1 MSAATKAIHAG
12 CRQLGIDEDGR
23 RAIYLRVVG
32 KDSQSDMTEAE
43 KERVVAELRNLGFER
58 RDARRPDGRLKLS
71 GKYAPKLQALWIAGW
86 NLGIFENRDDAA
98 LEAFVKRQTG
108 LDAVRFCR
116 DQVDA
121 NKAIEALKAILARE
135 GGVNWKVRY
144 AEPGDAHKIAYAQWM
159 LLRRLT
165 LGVTEYDYHSFWY
178 DVCGL
183 KGYAIGPKGH
193 VSSETW
199 IAFMNEYGNRIRA
212 AKKAGA

>member
-32 KDSQSDMTEAE
+32 KDSQSVMTEDE
-43 KERVVAELRNLGFER
+43 KERVVAELRNLGFGR

-116 DQVDA
+116 DAVDA
-121 NKAIEALKAILARE
+121 RKAIEALKAILARE
-135 GGVNWKVRY
+135 GRVNWSAISDHAPPYRDAVGYRIAKAQAKILGDDLHEFEAFAY
-144 AEPGDAHKIAYAQWM
+144 GLSTTSDPGLHWIRVMNK
-159 LLRRLT
+159 
-165 LGVTEYDYHSFWY
+165 LGE
-178 DVCGL
+178 
-183 KGYAIGPKGH
+183 
-193 VSSETW
+193 
-199 IAFMNEYGNRIRA
+199 RIRA

>member
-32 KDSQSDMTEAE
+32 KESQSDMTEAE
-43 KERVVAELRNLGFER
+43 KERIVAELRTLGFER

-116 DQVDA
+116 DQADA
-121 NKAIEALKAILARE
+121 NKAIEALKAILARD
-135 GGVNWKVRY
+135 GGVDWTVSQFRPPHTQNDGYRIGRAQWEKLY
-144 AEPGDAHKIAYAQWM
+144 GLSGFIQEAHKIAG
-159 LLRRLT
+159 RPGNFSRELT
-165 LGVTEYDYHSFWY
+165 REEYI
-178 DVCGL
+178 V
-183 KGYAIGPKGH
+183 
-193 VSSETW
+193 V
-199 IAFMNEYGNRIRA
+199 MNELGKRIRA
-212 AKKAGA
+212 AKAGA

>member
-32 KDSQSDMTEAE
+32 KESQSDMTEAE
-43 KERVVAELRNLGFER
+43 KESVVAELRSLGFER
-58 RDARRPDGRLKLS
+58 REARRPDGRLKLS

-116 DQVDA
+116 DAVDA
-121 NKAIEALKAILARE
+121 RKAIEALKAILARQ
-135 GGVNWKVRY
+135 GGVNWNSGTFLY
-144 AEPGDAHKIAYAQWM
+144 AGDFPDLFRIAYAQHQIATAPTGHWLVFRE
-159 LLRRLT
+159 LLKKDKIAT
-165 LGVTEYDYHSFWY
+165 DFTKAEWIEIMNILGE
-178 DVCGL
+178 
-183 KGYAIGPKGH
+183 
-193 VSSETW
+193 
-199 IAFMNEYGNRIRA
+199 RIRA
-212 AKKAGA
+212 EKKAGA

>member
-32 KDSQSDMTEAE
+32 KDSQSAMTEAE

-86 NLGIFENRDDAA
+86 NLGVVRNRDDAA
-98 LEAFVKRQTG
+98 LEAFVRGRTG
-108 LDAVRFCR
+108 LEAVRFCH
-116 DQVDA
+116 DWNDA
-121 NKAIEALKAILARE
+121 RKAIEALKAMLARA
-135 GGVNWKVRY
+135 GVDWSESENMPPHTQEVGYRI
-144 AEPGDAHKIAYAQWM
+144 GRAQWEK
-159 LLRRLT
+159 LYGLSGFIQAAHEIAGRKGNFSRQLT
-165 LGVTEYDYHSFWY
+165 QAEYI
-178 DVCGL
+178 V
-183 KGYAIGPKGH
+183 
-193 VSSETW
+193 V
-199 IAFMNEYGNRIRA
+199 MNELGKRIRA

>member
-32 KDSQSDMTEAE
+32 KDSQSNMTEEE
-43 KERVVAELRNLGFER
+43 KERVVAELRSLGFER
-58 RDARRPDGRLKLS
+58 REARRPDGRLKLS

-116 DQVDA
+116 DAVDA
-121 NKAIEALKAILARE
+121 RKAIEALKAILARQ
-135 GGVNWKVRY
+135 GGVDWSTVDDR
-144 AEPGDAHKIAYAQWM
+144 EVSDAYRIEVAQWKI
-159 LLRRLT
+159 LT
-165 LGVTEYDYHSFWY
+165 RDHSLFWPSFWATIKEIPGVVISR
-178 DVCGL
+178 DGNL
-183 KGYAIGPKGH
+183 SKASDIL
-193 VSSETW
+193 
-199 IAFMNEYGNRIRA
+199 IMNEFGKRIRA